1 MSLRLSRI
9 AVAALCVACVGVG
22 CTGGRSPK
30 ATSEPRLPEGEA
42 GRVLRRA
49 FDAAGGWER
58 WAALE
63 DVSYVSTL
71 NILDIRR
78 QVSSE
83 SIGWFKAPL
92 HRGAL
97 ARMDSIGLPNEVQF
111 GISGGD
117 TWVFSDGEEILAP
130 RQLSLTRFDMTT
142 NLFWFSLPF
151 LIGELPC
158 ATTDLGEERGPEGER
173 WRRIKVV
180 FDAPQPL
187 VPGEWFVL
195 YLDEETWLIDR
206 IHARLT
212 APFLRQE
219 VWVGKWLRYTDWNG
233 IKKERQRQ
241 FFPANLKG
249 EIVGN
254 LVAEQFI
261 EHVRF
266 DNGYPLDY
274 FAKPAS
280 SPQRAGARSG
290 RRGPW
295 AG

>member
-1 MSLRLSRI
+1 MNLHLSRI
-9 AVAALCVACVGVG
+9 AVAALCAACVGLG
-22 CTGGRSPK
+22 CTGGPSQQAPSP
-30 ATSEPRLPEGEA
+30 PRLPAGEA
-42 GRVLRRA
+42 GLVLRRA

-58 WAALE
+58 WTALE

-71 NILDIRR
+71 NILDMSR

-97 ARMDSIGLPNEVQF
+97 ARMDSIGLPNEVRF
-111 GISGGD
+111 GISGAD
-117 TWVFSDGEEILAP
+117 TWVFSDGEEILSP
-130 RQLSLTRFDMTT
+130 RQLSLTRFDMTS

-151 LIGELPC
+151 LVGELSC
-158 ATTDLGEERGPEGER
+158 SATDLGEERGPEGER

-180 FDAPQPL
+180 FDAPNPL

-206 IHARLT
+206 VHARLT
-212 APFLRQE
+212 APFLRQD
-219 VWVGKWLRYTDWNG
+219 VWVGKWMRYTDWNG

-241 FFPANLKG
+241 FFPANLQG

-280 SPQRAGARSG
+280 SHQRAEARTG
-290 RRGPW
+290 DRRPW
-295 AG
+295 LG